1 MLMRFAAAAAL
12 MLFAGAVV
20 PAKADA
26 VADFYKGKT
35 ITMIVSYGPGGGY
48 DTYGRI
54 LAQHMSKHIPG
65 KPNIIINNMPGAGS
79 LKGANYIYNV
89 APKDGTAFGIFAR
102 NIPLLALLDKTD
114 QNVQFDPT
122 KFT

>member
-12 MLFAGAVV
+12 MLFAGAAV

-26 VADFYKGKT
+26 VADFYKGKN

-54 LAQHMSKHIPG
+54 LAQH
-65 KPNIIINNMPGAGS
+65 
-79 LKGANYIYNV
+79 
-89 APKDGTAFGIFAR
+89 
-102 NIPLLALLDKTD
+102 
-114 QNVQFDPT
+114 
-122 KFT
+122 